1 VITFTACF
9 QFSGIPPEVERW
21 VQALRNCKRIRAN
34 PYFDFKRKVN
44 GFPVN
49 GISNLKIK
57 RCKNCGKQFVSRAET
72 CPSCKTSHIRGYVSL
87 KSILIIIVVVFIFV
101 FVANFFAEN
110 SKDNGK

>member
-1 VITFTACF
+1 VNAFTSCF

-21 VQALRNCKRIRAN
+21 VQALGNGRRIKTN

-49 GISNLKIK
+49 GIGNLKIK
-57 RCKNCGKQFVSRAET
+57 RCKNCGKQFVSRTER
-72 CPSCKTSHIRGYVSL
+72 CPFCKTSHKWRLVSV
-87 KSILIIIVVVFIFV
+87 KNTLIIIVVVFIFV
-101 FVANFFAEN
+101 FVSDFFVEN